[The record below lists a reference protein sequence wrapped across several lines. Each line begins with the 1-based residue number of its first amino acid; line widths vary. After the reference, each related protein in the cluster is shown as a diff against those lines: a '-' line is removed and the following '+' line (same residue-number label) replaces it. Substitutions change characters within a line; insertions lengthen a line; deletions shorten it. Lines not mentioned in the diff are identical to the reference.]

1 MVAGHYRR
9 CCQCLT
15 LKTSAIRHDIKTGCF
30 QFSYFV
36 CSGGGRGIHKGEGGG
51 LSIGG
56 ISFYS
61 SPARNHMLTITQS
74 SLATHLHIKS
84 HKVDAPRRGDRKT
97 TQREK
102 RSQFLLVRINSIVPI
117 RLLVLVLV
125 LKVTLDGDGA
135 APSSPHKNPILLS
148 QTQFAFFKS
157 LFPYKNPQIYA

>member
-1 MVAGHYRR
+1 MP
-9 CCQCLT
+9 
-15 LKTSAIRHDIKTGCF
+15 SRHGIKTGCF
-30 QFSYFV
+30 QFSYLV

-56 ISFYS
+56 ICFYS
-61 SPARNHMLTITQS
+61 SPAKNHMLTIIQS
-74 SLATHLHIKS
+74 LLATHLHIKS
-84 HKVDAPRRGDRKT
+84 HKADVRRHGDRKT
-97 TQREK
+97 IQRE
-102 RSQFLLVRINSIVPI
+102 RRFQFHMDRISSIVPI

-157 LFPYKNPQIYA
+157 YSPYKNPQIYA